1 MTGLELMGIFFSV
14 SIASAILYIFI
25 WLIGSTWRN
34 NRDID
39 ELLVRVRFIE
49 NALLT
54 SNPFKKEENKNGR
67 QSIRKPNRRTRKG

>member
-1 MTGLELMGIFFSV
+1 MNGLEVMGIFLLV

-25 WLIGSTWRN
+25 WLIGSAWRN

-54 SNPFKKEENKNGR
+54 SNPFKKEESHGKNTRRRNK
-67 QSIRKPNRRTRKG
+67 

>member
-1 MTGLELMGIFFSV
+1 MTGLELMGIVFSV

-67 QSIRKPNRRTRKG
+67 QSIRKPNRRTR